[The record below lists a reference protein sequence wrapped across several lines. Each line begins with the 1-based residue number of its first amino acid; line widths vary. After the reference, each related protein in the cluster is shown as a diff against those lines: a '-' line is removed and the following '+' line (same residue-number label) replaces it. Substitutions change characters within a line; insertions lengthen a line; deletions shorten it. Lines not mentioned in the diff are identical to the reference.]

1 MMKSVMNIRSTKKSW
16 LVYVAGLM
24 MIIILGLMYKNFNDK
39 MTIMG
44 ESVTSYQK
52 MIDKQSNHLRSLTQE
67 NERYKRDLKEEKEVN
82 AGTMK
87 EMESRL
93 ISLQEDCKAE
103 TKRLESDQETL
114 QDQHNSLLEE
124 KRKVE
129 NKYKTLSKAN
139 NNAIAEIENYKQEN
153 KKIRGQLH
161 DATTSKSSELI
172 QLRDTLAILSAG
184 IK

>member
-1 MMKSVMNIRSTKKSW
+1 
-16 LVYVAGLM
+16 
-24 MIIILGLMYKNFNDK
+24 
-39 MTIMG
+39 
-44 ESVTSYQK
+44 
-52 MIDKQSNHLRSLTQE
+52 
-67 NERYKRDLKEEKEVN
+67 
-82 AGTMK
+82 
-87 EMESRL
+87 MESRL

-161 DATTSKSSELI
+161 DASTSKSSELI

>member
-67 NERYKRDLKEEKEVN
+67 NERYKRDLKV
-82 AGTMK
+82 
-87 EMESRL
+87 
-93 ISLQEDCKAE
+93 
-103 TKRLESDQETL
+103 
-114 QDQHNSLLEE
+114 
-124 KRKVE
+124 V
-129 NKYKTLSKAN
+129 
-139 NNAIAEIENYKQEN
+139 
-153 KKIRGQLH
+153 
-161 DATTSKSSELI
+161 
-172 QLRDTLAILSAG
+172 
-184 IK
+184 